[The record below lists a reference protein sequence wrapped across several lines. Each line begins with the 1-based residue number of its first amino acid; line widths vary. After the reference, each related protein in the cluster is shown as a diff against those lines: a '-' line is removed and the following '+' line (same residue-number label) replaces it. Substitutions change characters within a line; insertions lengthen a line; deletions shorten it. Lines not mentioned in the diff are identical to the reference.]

1 MRLVAGFQLDSPTI
15 SEVQDKKWCQVKQT
29 LDAYQPQTYSK
40 GADCR
45 LALASRRDAQSSLEA
60 EIIRRARMRHR
71 AAVIFGMD
79 KYSFAA
85 SDHSPS
91 YGTLESLQVFDL
103 QCAFLTLRNRQ
114 VPVRE

>member
-1 MRLVAGFQLDSPTI
+1 MQ
-15 SEVQDKKWCQVKQT
+15 
-29 LDAYQPQTYSK
+29 
-40 GADCR
+40 
-45 LALASRRDAQSSLEA
+45 
-60 EIIRRARMRHR
+60 HR